1 MPPDIQSPD
10 GAGGTDR
17 AGIESVKLNASHD
30 TPETPGIQPAA
41 RPTLR
46 PYQAKVIADVASEQ
60 AAGRR
65 RILIVSP
72 TGSGKTVIA
81 GGLIEDAAMQ
91 GMSVLF
97 LAHRRELIGQASA
110 KLYAIGVDH
119 GIVQAGFPT
128 RPGAAVQ
135 VASISTLHAR
145 AIRSNR
151 MELPPADLVIVDEAH
166 HATASSYRT
175 LLDAYPGA
183 VIIGLTATP
192 SRSDGRGLGAVFEC
206 IVECPQVADLIA
218 MGFLVPYRIYAPA
231 SPDLTGVRVER
242 GDYVEKDLA
251 QRMNTAGLVG
261 DIPTNWHRL
270 AERRPTVVFAT
281 GVGHSISIRDA
292 FRQTGVLA
300 EHIDGTTPIEER
312 DRILRQLSTGAVDV
326 ICNAMVLT
334 EGWDC
339 PAASCVVL
347 ARPTRQL
354 GLYRQMVGRVLRPA
368 PGKTDAII
376 LDHAGAVFAHGFPDD
391 PIEWTLDPDDRATN
405 KKHAARSDYR
415 APGLT
420 KCPECSA
427 VRMAGQPCPQCG
439 WRPKPKGIPIN
450 VVDGDLASVA
460 RDRTTRAPI
469 YSAADKLLFY
479 RQLVWIARERGYR
492 DGWCAHKYR
501 EKFGDWPKVRHVDP
515 IEPTDT
521 VRSWVR
527 SRQIAYAR
535 SLERRSA

>member
-1 MPPDIQSPD
+1 MRPDIRSPAPL
-10 GAGGTDR
+10 AGGNR
-17 AGIESVKLNASHD
+17 AGIEIELNAPND
-30 TPETPGIQPAA
+30 TASTSEIQLHA

-46 PYQAKVIADVASEQ
+46 PYQIRVIADVKAQ
-60 AAGRR
+60 IGAGRK
-65 RILIVSP
+65 RILVVAP
-72 TGSGKTVIA
+72 TGAGKTVIA
-81 GGLIEDAAMQ
+81 SGLIEDAANQ

-110 KLYAIGVDH
+110 KLYAVGVDH

-128 RPGAAVQ
+128 RPSAAVQ

-145 AIRSNR
+145 AIRSKR
-151 MELPPADLVIVDEAH
+151 MELPSADLVIVDEAH
-166 HATASSYRT
+166 HATARSYRT
-175 LLDAYPGA
+175 LLDAYPNA
-183 VIIGLTATP
+183 IVIGITATP
-192 SRSDGRGLGAVFEC
+192 CRSDGRGLGGVFEC
-206 IVECPQVADLIA
+206 IVEAPQVAELTRL
-218 MGFLVPYRIYAPA
+218 GFLVPCRVYAPA

-242 GDYVEKDLA
+242 GDYVERDLA
-251 QRMNTAGLVG
+251 QRMNTASLVG

-281 GVGHSISIRDA
+281 GRGHSVSIRDA
-292 FRQTGVLA
+292 FRATGVLA
-300 EHIDGTTPIEER
+300 EHIDGTTPLEER
-312 DRILRQLSTGAVDV
+312 DRILRMLSSGAVDV
-326 ICNAMVLT
+326 ITNAAVLV

-376 LDHAGAVFAHGFPDD
+376 LDHAGAIFAHGFPDD
-391 PIEWTLDPDDRATN
+391 EIAWTLDPDSRATN
-405 KKHAARSDYR
+405 KKHAARSEYR
-415 APGLT
+415 AAGLT

-427 VRMAGQPCPQCG
+427 VRFAGQPCPECG
-439 WRPKPKGIPIN
+439 WRPKPKAVSVN
-450 VVDGDLASVA
+450 VVDGDLAAVA
-460 RDRTTRAPI
+460 RDRTARAPV

-479 RQLVWIARERGYR
+479 RQLVWIAQERGYKP
-492 DGWCAHKYR
+492 GWAAFKHKER
-501 EKFGDWPKVRHVDP
+501 FGDWPSVRFAQP
-515 IEPTDT
+515 IEPTDA